1 MGKVIAI
8 ANQKGGV
15 GKTTTAVNLAAGVAA
30 QGKRVLLVDMD
41 PQGNTTSGYGVQ
53 KRGVQKSVY
62 SLLIGEAAAR
72 DVVIHTQYRVDLI
85 PSNIQLSGAGIE
97 LVALERREAR
107 LREAL
112 TPVVRDYDFIFIDCP
127 PSLDLLTLNGLCACD
142 TVLVPIQCEFFALEG
157 LSELMNTI
165 RTVKKLYNPYIDVE
179 GVLLT
184 MYDGR
189 LNLTLQVVQEV
200 KKYFGAKVYKTTIP
214 RNVRLS
220 EAPSYGMP
228 AKAGQIF
235 DDDGFNFPCL
245 DHFIDFVDALTV
257 EVHTA
262 DIVIEGFTNH
272 LVAIAGGKGVYD
284 LSLVIQRVE
293 FFILISGQAV
303 IEPDFHDR
311 SFPLWCAD
319 LPRHTIAHKFLNSYQ
334 NKSGHFIF
342 YLTNRISR
350 LICVGIIHRQII
362 VDHHFQEVIELV
374 IRPHIGIHDTFD
386 VGFFFLS
393 THSVPFPRN
402 QFGQ

>member
-157 LSELMNTI
+157 L
-165 RTVKKLYNPYIDVE
+165 
-179 GVLLT
+179 
-184 MYDGR
+184 
-189 LNLTLQVVQEV
+189 
-200 KKYFGAKVYKTTIP
+200 
-214 RNVRLS
+214 RN
-220 EAPSYGMP
+220 
-228 AKAGQIF
+228 
-235 DDDGFNFPCL
+235 
-245 DHFIDFVDALTV
+245 
-257 EVHTA
+257 
-262 DIVIEGFTNH
+262 
-272 LVAIAGGKGVYD
+272 
-284 LSLVIQRVE
+284 
-293 FFILISGQAV
+293 
-303 IEPDFHDR
+303 
-311 SFPLWCAD
+311 
-319 LPRHTIAHKFLNSYQ
+319 
-334 NKSGHFIF
+334 
-342 YLTNRISR
+342 
-350 LICVGIIHRQII
+350 
-362 VDHHFQEVIELV
+362 
-374 IRPHIGIHDTFD
+374 
-386 VGFFFLS
+386 
-393 THSVPFPRN
+393 
-402 QFGQ
+402 